1 MNTELSDADHAKE
14 IAQNLGLDPEDVRG
28 RVTAERQ
35 KAVNGR
41 PA

>member
-14 IAQNLGLDPEDVRG
+14 IGEHLGLDPEDVRG
-28 RVTAERQ
+28 RVTAERL
-35 KAVNGR
+35 KAANGR